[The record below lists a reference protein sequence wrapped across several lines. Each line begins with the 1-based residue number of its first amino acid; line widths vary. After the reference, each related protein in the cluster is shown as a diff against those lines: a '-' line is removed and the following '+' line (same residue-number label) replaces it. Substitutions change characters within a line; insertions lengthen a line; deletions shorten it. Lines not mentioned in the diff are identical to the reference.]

1 MQRRLITVNI
11 HEDAISLFVYTD
23 ILPHFVKNV
32 YLRQVFMLWVVHA
45 TDQWMRWFCIV
56 QCSDKRFIFIS
67 ERHINAVNKISR

>member
-32 YLRQVFMLWVVHA
+32 YLRQVFML
-45 TDQWMRWFCIV
+45 
-56 QCSDKRFIFIS
+56 
-67 ERHINAVNKISR
+67 